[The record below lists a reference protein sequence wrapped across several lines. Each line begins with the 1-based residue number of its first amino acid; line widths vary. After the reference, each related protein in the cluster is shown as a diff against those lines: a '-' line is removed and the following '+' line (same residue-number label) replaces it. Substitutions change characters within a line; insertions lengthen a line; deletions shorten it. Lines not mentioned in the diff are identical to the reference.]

1 VLPNNNGG
9 DILQDKITVISV
21 NFKTPALI
29 RDCVSSLRA
38 FYPSVPYILLDNGGC
53 VESLVTIRDLGKKH
67 RVLTIE
73 NGQNIGHGP
82 GLHRGITHA
91 STPYVFL
98 LDSDTRV
105 EKGGFLEKMLA
116 LFENDPKLL
125 AAGWLRY
132 VNASGVAGP
141 KQELKRGMPYV
152 HPYACLLDREKY
164 LRLPTFINSGAPA
177 TRLMSAV
184 RRKGLHLVSFPIEEY
199 VWHKVAGTRG
209 CFGGECR
216 VPTGMKKTKWRKHRI

>member
-1 VLPNNNGG
+1 MSSDNGG
-9 DILQDKITVISV
+9 GILQEKITVISV
-21 NFKTPALI
+21 NFKTPDLI
-29 RDCVSSLRA
+29 RTCVSSLRQ

-53 VESLVTIRDLGKKH
+53 VTSLVTIRDLGKKFS
-67 RVLTIE
+67 VLTVE
-73 NGQNIGHGP
+73 NEKNIGHGP
-82 GLHRGITHA
+82 GLHQGIKLA

-105 EKGGFLEKMLA
+105 KKGGFLEKMLA
-116 LFENDPKLL
+116 LFEDDPKLL

-152 HPYACLLDREKY
+152 HPYACFLDREKY
-164 LRLPTFINSGAPA
+164 FKCLPFIHSGAPA
-177 TRLMSAV
+177 TKLMNSA
-184 RRKGLHLVSFPIEEY
+184 RKKGYSLVSFPVEEY

-216 VPTGMKKTKWRKHRI
+216 VPTHWKKKKWRKHRI